1 VGDPLTAPL
10 TDGRHT
16 GMEDFEHDER
26 QPDAADDVA
35 DLLPAYA
42 LGVLS
47 PAERARVE
55 AHLARDPASRQELAG
70 FATVVAHLPLLAE
83 ERDPPARLRQR
94 LIAAATELVTPPAPA
109 GSHGVLHWQRRPRPA
124 VLAASVLLLVS
135 LGLAGWNVA
144 LQGQL
149 ADQQRLAGQL
159 RTQIA
164 ALQAQPRVTIYTIG
178 GTPAAPNAR
187 GEVVYLGEQHTAFLT
202 VQNLP
207 APPAGRA
214 YQVWYIQDGRPIDAG
229 LLAAPGDQV
238 ATRLQADL
246 GQYQALAVSL
256 EPSGGSPQ
264 PTGPIVLQAPL
275 QPGNA

>member
-1 VGDPLTAPL
+1 MGDPLTAPL

-16 GMEDFEHDER
+16 GMEDIEHDEPR
-26 QPDAADDVA
+26 PDAAEEVA

-42 LGVLS
+42 LGVVS
-47 PAERARVE
+47 AEERARVE
-55 AHLARDPASRQELAG
+55 AHLAQDPASREELASL
-70 FATVVAHLPLLAE
+70 AAVVAHLPLLAE
-83 ERDPPARLRQR
+83 EREPPARLRQR
-94 LIAAATELVTPPAPA
+94 LIAAATELVTPPAHA
-109 GSHGVLHWQRRPRPA
+109 SSHSVRHWRRRPRPA

-159 RTQIA
+159 QTQLA
-164 ALQAQPRVTIYTIG
+164 ALQAQPRVTIYTIS
-178 GTPAAPNAR
+178 GTRDAPNAY
-187 GEVVYLGEQHTAFLT
+187 GEVVYLGAQRTAFLT

-214 YQVWYIQDGRPIDAG
+214 YQVWYIQNGRPIDAG
-229 LLAAPGDQV
+229 LLATPGDQV

-275 QPGNA
+275 QTGNA

>member
-1 VGDPLTAPL
+1 
-10 TDGRHT
+10 
-16 GMEDFEHDER
+16 MEDFEHDG
-26 QPDAADDVA
+26 QQSDAADDDVA

-55 AHLARDPASRQELAG
+55 AHLARDPTSRQELVG

-94 LIAAATELVTPPAPA
+94 LITAATADLAAPA
-109 GSHGVLHWQRRPRPA
+109 GRGGVRRWLRRPRPS
-124 VLAASVLLLVS
+124 VLAASILLLVS